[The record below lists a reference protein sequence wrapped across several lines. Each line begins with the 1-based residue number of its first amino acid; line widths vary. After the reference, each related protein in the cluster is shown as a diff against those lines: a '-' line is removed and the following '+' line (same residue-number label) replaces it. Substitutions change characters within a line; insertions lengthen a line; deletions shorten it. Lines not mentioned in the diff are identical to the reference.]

1 MCMKKRLIESADF
14 QVRALVTPA
23 EMEAFFRLNAVV
35 FRPDED
41 HDLVAELRQRYLTL
55 DPDFQR
61 HQLRGAFLGDT
72 YVGGYALLERTMCLG
87 VARVRTACINGV
99 VTHPDFRHQGIALAL
114 MQDAIRI
121 AESQQYALLFLH
133 GVGGFYRQFG
143 YIDVLEDTPRHFLT
157 QTPLLLSEPV
167 SETYMVRAATL
178 ADAPA
183 LLACYQRH
191 YSAYLGS
198 FAPTRTLQRQEH
210 LLRNWFEVSDIK
222 SLVAVSAAQ
231 ELHGYLIFSRR
242 RQKLYVY
249 EAATDNWPATLA
261 LLHAHAHLLDAEGD
275 PPQELWWRFPPTD
288 QTFYFLSEHVPV
300 RSELLSFPNGGWM
313 ARPAHLATLLQALY
327 PLWQE
332 YWRGRSRLVDWSG
345 VLALTIDAHSSFLEI
360 TPTSILSVAMP
371 SAPLQHVT
379 FSSQVFTQLI
389 FGFRPVSWA
398 LLQPGQYI
406 PTELVPLLNVLFP
419 VSEAWVAG
427 SDFF

>member
-1 MCMKKRLIESADF
+1 MKNRLAESPDF
-14 QVRALVTPA
+14 QVRALATPA

-41 HDLVAELRQRYLTL
+41 LDLVAELRQRFLTL

-61 HQLRGAFLGDT
+61 HQLRGAFFGDS

-87 VARVRTACINGV
+87 PARIRIACINGV
-99 VTHPDFRHQGIALAL
+99 VTHPDFRHQGIAIAL

-121 AESQQYALLFLH
+121 AESQHYALLFLH
-133 GVGGFYRQFG
+133 GLAGFYQQFG
-143 YIDVLEDTPRHFLT
+143 YIDVLEDTPQHFIA
-157 QTPLLLSEPV
+157 QMPLPEHD
-167 SETYMVRAATL
+167 SETYTVRAATL

-191 YSAYLGS
+191 YSSYLGS

-222 SLVAVSAAQ
+222 SLVALSPAQ
-231 ELHGYLIFSRR
+231 ELHGYLMFSRR
-242 RQKLYVY
+242 RQLLFGY
-249 EAATDNWPATLA
+249 EAATDNWSATLA
-261 LLHAHAHLLDAEGD
+261 LLHAHVHLLDAESD
-275 PPQELWWRFPPTD
+275 PPQELWWRLPPTD

-313 ARPAHLATLLQALY
+313 ARPAHLATLLQSLH

-345 VLALTIDAHSSFLEI
+345 VVALTIDAHSCLLEV
-360 TPTSILSVAMP
+360 TPTSINSITIP
-371 SAPLQHVT
+371 SSPLQHVI
-379 FSSQVFTQLI
+379 FSLQVFTQLI

>member
-1 MCMKKRLIESADF
+1 MKKRLIESADF
-14 QVRALVTPA
+14 QVRALETPA
-23 EMEAFFRLNAVV
+23 ELEAFFRLNAVV

-41 HDLVAELRQRYLTL
+41 HDLVAELRQRFLTL

-61 HQLRGAFLGDT
+61 HQLRGAFFGDT
-72 YVGGYALLERTMCLG
+72 YIGGYALLERTMCMG
-87 VARVRTACINGV
+87 AARLRTACINGV
-99 VTHPDFRHQGIALAL
+99 VTHPDFRRQGIAIAL

-121 AESQQYALLFLH
+121 AESQHYALLFLH
-133 GVGGFYRQFG
+133 GLGGFYQQFG
-143 YIDVLEDTPRHFLT
+143 YIDVLEDTPRHFLA
-157 QTPLLLSEPV
+157 QMPLHLPEPV
-167 SETYMVRAATL
+167 PETYTVRAATL
-178 ADAPA
+178 ADVPA

-191 YSAYLGS
+191 YGSYLGS

-231 ELHGYLIFSRR
+231 ELHGYLMFSRR
-242 RQKLYVY
+242 RQNLYVY

-261 LLHAHAHLLDAEGD
+261 LLHAHAHLLDAEGGTQ
-275 PPQELWWRFPPTD
+275 QELWWRFPLKD
-288 QTFYFLSEHVPV
+288 QTFYFLSEHVTV

-313 ARPAHLATLLQALY
+313 ARPAHLATLLQSLY

-345 VLALTIDAHSSFLEI
+345 TVALTIDAHSSFLEV
-360 TPTSILSVAMP
+360 TPTSIRSVAMP
-371 SAPLQHVT
+371 SYPLQRVI

-406 PTELVPLLNVLFP
+406 PIELVPLLNVIFP
-419 VSEAWVAG
+419 VSEVWVAG

>member
-1 MCMKKRLIESADF
+1 MKNRLTEVPDF
-14 QVRALVTPA
+14 QVRALTTPA
-23 EMEAFFRLNAVV
+23 EMEAFFRLNAAV
-35 FRPDED
+35 FRPEED
-41 HDLVAELRQRYLTL
+41 HDLVTKLRQRYLTL

-61 HQLRGAFLGDT
+61 HQLRGAFFGGS

-87 VARVRTACINGV
+87 PARIRTACINGV

-121 AESQQYALLFLH
+121 AESQHYALLFLH
-133 GVGGFYRQFG
+133 GLGGFYRQFG
-143 YIDVLEDTPRHFLT
+143 YIDVLEDTPRHFLA
-157 QTPLLLSEPV
+157 QIPLLLPEPV
-167 SETYMVRAATL
+167 PDTYTVRAATL

-191 YSAYLGS
+191 YSSYLGS

-210 LLRNWFEVSDIK
+210 LLRNWFEDSDIK
-222 SLVAVSAAQ
+222 SLVAVGAAQ
-231 ELHGYLIFSRR
+231 GLHGYLMFSRR
-242 RQKLYVY
+242 RQQLYVY

-261 LLHAHAHLLDAEGD
+261 LLHAHAHLLEAEAEAD
-275 PPQELWWRFPPTD
+275 PPQELWWRLPPTD
-288 QTFYFLSEHVPV
+288 ETFYFLSEHVPV

-313 ARPAHLATLLQALY
+313 ARPAHLATLLQSLY

-332 YWRGRSRLVDWSG
+332 YWQGRSRLVDWSG
-345 VLALTIDAHSSFLEI
+345 ILALTIDAQSSLLEI
-360 TPTSILSVAMP
+360 TPTGINSVAMP
-371 SAPLQHVT
+371 SSPSQQVI

-406 PTELVPLLNVLFP
+406 PTELLPLLNVLFP